1 MWTLHFPSQNREG
14 HMRFELYYAR
24 KMICSEM
31 HILVQQKIALECP
44 INYDSYLQRSC
55 AGNVENDSDLILE
68 LIQADFLLI
77 LHHRVV
83 IC

>member
-14 HMRFELYYAR
+14 YMRFELCYAR
-24 KMICSEM
+24 KMICSER

-44 INYDSYLQRSC
+44 INYDSYLQWSC